1 MPDDSTETYLLQ
13 TDCRVSEKTNTNDN
27 YLISIQLRHDFCKN
41 KNGDFLLN
49 LTIKLKLYNNE
60 KLNFPFIIDCGNV
73 YRYEIMGLHG
83 HHTP

>member
-13 TDCRVSEKTNTNDN
+13 TDCRVSEKTNTNDI

-49 LTIKLKLYNNE
+49 LTIQ
-60 KLNFPFIIDCGNV
+60 
-73 YRYEIMGLHG
+73 
-83 HHTP
+83 T